1 MTIDQLIQQLQE
13 AKQKFG
19 NLEVRV
25 FNVYDGNFYPPKE
38 VFFGQMS
45 APGDDDQQGS
55 GPVNVIGIIEA

>member
-25 FNVYDGNFYPPKE
+25 FNVYDGNYYPPAAIEELK
-38 VFFGQMS
+38 MN
-45 APGDDDQQGS
+45 ARGDDDQQSS
-55 GPVNVIGIIEA
+55 GPVNVIGIAEA